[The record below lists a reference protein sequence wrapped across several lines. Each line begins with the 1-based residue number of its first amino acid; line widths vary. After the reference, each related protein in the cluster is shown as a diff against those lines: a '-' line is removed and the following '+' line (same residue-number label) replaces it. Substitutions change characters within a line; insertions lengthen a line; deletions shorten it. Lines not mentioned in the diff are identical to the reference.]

1 MELAERFL
9 SPIQVPQVS
18 MFSGCCSIT
27 VETKRNFILLHVLQS
42 LDSDPQAS
50 RDLPV
55 KALLLR
61 LDNNNVLQKGSS
73 GAAACLV
80 GEGLWFCCVH
90 GC

>member
-9 SPIQVPQVS
+9 SPIQVPRVS
-18 MFSGCCSIT
+18 MFSGWCSIT
-27 VETKRNFILLHVLQS
+27 VERKQNFKLLHVLER

-50 RDLPV
+50 KDQV
-55 KALLLR
+55 LLR

-73 GAAACLV
+73 GAAACLIR
-80 GEGLWFCCVH
+80 EGLWFCCVH